1 MENPI
6 EMDDLGSTSI
16 ERNLHMAMDN
26 GYLPI
31 KSCDLWPSSSMFY
44 RWKIV
49 IFHVRWSTVSKNGD
63 VTQLREF
70 TGWQFAQ
77 IQKWMNETCNKQQQR
92 TS

>member
-16 ERNLHMAMDN
+16 EGNLHMAMDN

-44 RWKIV
+44 R
-49 IFHVRWSTVSKNGD
+49 
-63 VTQLREF
+63 
-70 TGWQFAQ
+70 
-77 IQKWMNETCNKQQQR
+77 
-92 TS
+92 